1 MSQLQTPSGRGGSSP
16 GFRVADVHLL
26 QIGKLG
32 LWGGKKEPVS
42 SSTRP
47 RGGRFPCL
55 SGWGGPTLPA
65 GAPRSSELGDC
76 GENAVRGGM
85 AQATAAGDSMAPSS
99 DRLCVP
105 GSGVGRKPGA
115 RAQLYHFLAAG
126 PRAVPPASR
135 SLRCHLCNERGPVL
149 RSQDGAKDG
158 NREHTVRPAR
168 HTVVRSRE
176 RDPFPRCAVHI
187 LSLPAVGQ
195 ANGAG
200 SQDHRI
206 PVRAGTG
213 GRQRVSPAGHSVR
226 SDKTSSPAQRRL
238 RAASCS
244 PSLQPRHGSSLPL

>member
-1 MSQLQTPSGRGGSSP
+1 M
-16 GFRVADVHLL
+16 
-26 QIGKLG
+26 
-32 LWGGKKEPVS
+32 
-42 SSTRP
+42 
-47 RGGRFPCL
+47 
-55 SGWGGPTLPA
+55 PA

-206 PVRAGTG
+206 PVRAVLGG
-213 GRQRVSPAGHSVR
+213 GRGSPPQDTR
-226 SDKTSSPAQRRL
+226 SDPTRLVHLLRDGSEPPPAL
-238 RAASCS
+238 RPCS
-244 PSLQPRHGSSLPL
+244 PDTAPLFLSKQRLFLHEPALHREG